1 MNTTQQSFVYDCIQQ
16 FGSGDVISYAHLQP
30 QLERFQTS
38 YGLWSY
44 RTFGDITITLGG
56 PLCSPVNRQDM
67 LRKFLQDKKKPIL
80 FYLTED
86 FLTSVKEYPLHN
98 VCIGTNRRIK
108 TKVFLQQPSSKVKG
122 ALKKAKKAGVIWKE
136 VFHMEQWQSSLTS
149 ISEEYLTNA
158 QYEHEMSFINMPL
171 QCGLAT
177 YRRLFLM
184 KEGSG
189 RILGFVY
196 LNPIYT
202 DGQLVG
208 YLLDMLRFIKT
219 KIWGLWFS
227 TVYTLAQVL
236 HREGLELYLG
246 FCPLHDLQVPKNN
259 HSRILNIQ
267 MSMLS
272 KNFQSIQY
280 IKNLREMKEEIEG
293 YNSPRFMSSYT
304 RNLPTCVAAFM
315 KAMDI
320 DPTKTNPDSILTRTI
335 WNMLMMGKK
344 S

>member
-1 MNTTQQSFVYDCIQQ
+1 MWLSE
-16 FGSGDVISYAHLQP
+16 G
-30 QLERFQTS
+30 E
-38 YGLWSY
+38 
-44 RTFGDITITLGG
+44 
-56 PLCSPVNRQDM
+56 
-67 LRKFLQDKKKPIL
+67 KK
-80 FYLTED
+80 LT
-86 FLTSVKEYPLHN
+86 
-98 VCIGTNRRIK
+98 
-108 TKVFLQQPSSKVKG
+108 
-122 ALKKAKKAGVIWKE
+122 
-136 VFHMEQWQSSLTS
+136 
-149 ISEEYLTNA
+149 EEYLTNA

-259 HSRILNIQ
+259 HSKTLQIQ
-267 MSMLS
+267 MQ
-272 KNFQSIQY
+272 KI
-280 IKNLREMKEEIEG
+280 
-293 YNSPRFMSSYT
+293 
-304 RNLPTCVAAFM
+304 
-315 KAMDI
+315 
-320 DPTKTNPDSILTRTI
+320 
-335 WNMLMMGKK
+335 
-344 S
+344 